1 MKDPDLLYSTVE
13 VFVELTG
20 WKPCPAIKNYIRC
33 SFYKKPDENERKCTS
48 SPSVKHVSGQSRS
61 NQV

>member
-1 MKDPDLLYSTVE
+1 MEDWDILYSTAE

-20 WKPCPAIKNYIRC
+20 WKPCPTIKNYIRC
-33 SFYKKPDENERKCTS
+33 TCCNKPDENQRNILLLQST
-48 SPSVKHVSGQSRS
+48 KHVSGQSRS